1 MTDHLPN
8 VIFGLVIEIK
18 LKIKKKKKKKKKKKN
33 EFVNDNVRYMFFLL
47 KLLYN

>member
-18 LKIKKKKKKKKKKKN
+18 LKIKKKKKKKN
-33 EFVNDNVRYMFFLL
+33 EFVNDNVRYMFFLQ

>member
-8 VIFGLVIEIK
+8 VIFDLVIEIK

-33 EFVNDNVRYMFFLL
+33 EFVNDNVRYMFFLQ

>member
-18 LKIKKKKKKKKKKKN
+18 LKIKKKKKKN
-33 EFVNDNVRYMFFLL
+33 EFVNDNVRYMFFLQ

>member
-8 VIFGLVIEIK
+8 VIFGLVFEIK
-18 LKIKKKKKKKKKKKN
+18 LKIKKKKKKKKKKN
-33 EFVNDNVRYMFFLL
+33 EFVNDNVRYMFFLQ

>member
-18 LKIKKKKKKKKKKKN
+18 LKIKKKKKKKKN
-33 EFVNDNVRYMFFLL
+33 EFVNDNVRYMFFLP